1 MRYLINSFV
10 LIFFLTGQA
19 YLNYDDKT
27 VKVYKENSS
36 YSSDVICN
44 IKKGRVYK
52 KSSSYSS
59 DVLFNFDGQ
68 LSIEE
73 FVAVWYAYK
82 YGWQG
87 R

>member
-1 MRYLINSFV
+1 MYEENSTYSSD
-10 LIFFLTGQA
+10 IIA
-19 YLNYDDKT
+19 NIRKN
-27 VKVYKENSS
+27 KVYKGN
-36 YSSDVICN
+36 
-44 IKKGRVYK
+44 
-52 KSSSYSS
+52 SSYSS